1 MLMIALIFDPRHRL
15 TSLILTCYIGLALL
29 APMARAQDKHSPEA
43 VFLDQGW
50 SQQDRLMYYY
60 TTQGSAI
67 LPYDLFLHL
76 EEAGSERLFRSDK
89 VMVGYGMLPGIVDPE
104 WNPDGLPV
112 GMARLDVP
120 SGRWQGS
127 WVGPNCAACHNGEL
141 QYQGQRIRIDG
152 GVNQALDTR
161 AFIGGLASALEE
173 PLRDTNKFD
182 RLAKRFGYTS
192 DTDKSKLRDNLVAV
206 SKETNHYRTLTG
218 LEPHFFGPGRVDALG
233 NIHNRLSG
241 LAIGAPEN
249 WAASLAPV
257 KFPFLWN
264 TSQSSWVQW
273 SGIVSDPMPRNVA
286 EAIGVFI
293 KMDLQSKTPE
303 EGLYESTLDLQG
315 QLTIEKLLR
324 RLAPPSWPEEV
335 LGKIDRDKVD
345 RGHELFGEN
354 CTKCHSTWPHRWSEP
369 KKQGKRFIEN
379 ALVPAAYVGTDAN
392 QFKSIAFDP
401 RPTTLPGALAPHL
414 PAPFKDASLAPYSV
428 VSGLVIKKVSERA
441 MKDLDL
447 SSAEIEDAHGY
458 RAFGSEKTL
467 EAPPATPSYKAGPR
481 DGVWATAPFLHNG
494 SVPSIYELLRP
505 AAKRPVTFFVGRE
518 FDPIKVGIDTSGQS
532 GKFLFD
538 TRFVGNSNK
547 GHSFEDGPRGK
558 GVIGRLL
565 SDQERWAIIEYLKSI
580 PTHPGQVTP
589 YGGPV
594 NPVEASKDATFFH
607 KRPAADIRTTRRTP
621 D

>member
-1 MLMIALIFDPRHRL
+1 MNALVFDPGLRLASLIF
-15 TSLILTCYIGLALL
+15 TCCLGISFL
-29 APMARAQDKHSPEA
+29 APLASAQDERRLEA
-43 VFLDQGW
+43 MFLDQGW
-50 SQQDRLMYYY
+50 SHQDRLLYYY

-67 LPYDLFLHL
+67 MPYDLFLHL

-152 GVNQALDTR
+152 GVNQALDMR
-161 AFIGGLASALEE
+161 DFIGGLASALEE
-173 PLRDTNKFD
+173 SLRDTNKFN
-182 RLAKRFGYTS
+182 RLAKRLGYTRVA
-192 DTDKSKLRDNLVAV
+192 DRKKLRGDLAAV
-206 SKETNHYRTLTG
+206 FKETNYYRTRAG
-218 LEPHFFGPGRVDALG
+218 QEPHSFGPGRIDALG

-249 WAASLAPV
+249 WVASLAPV

-264 TSQSSWVQW
+264 APQSSWVQW
-273 SGIVSDPMPRNVA
+273 SGVVSDPLPRNVA

-303 EGLYESTLDLQG
+303 EGLYESTLDLRG

-335 LGKIDRDKVD
+335 LGQIDRDKAD
-345 RGHELFGEN
+345 RGHELFSEN

-379 ALVPAAYVGTDAN
+379 ALVSAAYVGTDAN
-392 QFKSIAFDP
+392 QFKGMAFDP

-414 PAPFKDASLAPYSV
+414 PAPFKDASLVPYAV
-428 VSGLVIKKVSERA
+428 VSGLVVKKVSERA
-441 MKDLDL
+441 MEELDL
-447 SSAEIEDAHGY
+447 SSAELEDAHGY
-458 RAFGSEKTL
+458 RAFGSNETL
-467 EAPPATPSYKAGPR
+467 EAPPVTPSYKAGPR
-481 DGVWATAPFLHNG
+481 EGVWATAPFLHNG

-505 AAKRPVTFFVGRE
+505 AANRPVTFFVGRE
-518 FDPIKVGIDTSGQS
+518 FDPIKVGIDTSGES
-532 GKFLFD
+532 GKFRFD
-538 TRFVGNSNK
+538 TRLVGNSNK
-547 GHSFEDGPRGK
+547 GHSFEDDPKGK

-565 SDQERWAIIEYLKSI
+565 SDKERWAIIEYLKSI

-594 NPVEASKDATFFH
+594 NPVEASKDATFVYY
-607 KRPAADIRTTRRTP
+607 RPTAKE
-621 D
+621 